1 MVSFFFVFVFGF
13 FVGFTD
19 IMIFM
24 VTFSAKAGSDM
35 ISKFSSHAV
44 RQKEMLSMMRSFFVE
59 MLTIHFGFTHHF
71 WGD

>member
-1 MVSFFFVFVFGF
+1 MFADIVAAFIRGGFWFPFCVCLGF

-35 ISKFSSHAV
+35 IGKLSSHAV
-44 RQKEMLSMMRSFFVE
+44 RQKEMLSMMRSFFLVK
-59 MLTIHFGFTHHF
+59 
-71 WGD
+71 